1 VNKQTLSYTN
11 LKSKLNAFQTNPLKM
26 IRTYAT
32 TKGLQPIRSTF
43 KMDSA
48 ILDHIDLT
56 DWTMDKVDSPT
67 IDVILFHKNYG
78 RFLKECL
85 DSIYQQNVDTN
96 IMLIDGGSTDNTFEV
111 LKEYRRYI
119 KVFRSNNDG
128 DVRKSILLG
137 IKKSS
142 SNNVVFFAT
151 DNVMLPNF
159 LSSAIESLSS
169 GKILAY
175 GDRVF
180 IDDQSNFLY
189 EDGKHPYSY
198 KKLKQGNYI
207 DFSSIVFN
215 TKAIKR
221 VVMFEDIHYLL
232 DWLFLLQ
239 LGQNEDFVQYLA
251 FPVIKYRLHS
261 KQLSNRLKEHLER
274 EAFLIRR
281 WC

>member
-1 VNKQTLSYTN
+1 
-11 LKSKLNAFQTNPLKM
+11 M
-26 IRTYAT
+26 IRTYAII
-32 TKGLQPIRSTF
+32 KGLLPIRSAF
-43 KMDSA
+43 KMDSP
-48 ILDHIDLT
+48 ILDCIDLI

-85 DSIYQQNVDTN
+85 DSIYQQDVDSN

-111 LKEYRRYI
+111 LKEYRYI
-119 KVFRSNNDG
+119 KVFCTNNDD

-142 SNNVVFFAT
+142 SNNVIFFAT

-159 LSSAIESLSS
+159 LSSAMKSLSS

-175 GDRVF
+175 GDRIF

-189 EDGKHPYSY
+189 EDDKRPYSY
-198 KKLKQGNYI
+198 KKLKQGNYV

-215 TKAIKR
+215 TKAIKK

-239 LGQNEDFVQYLA
+239 LGQNEDLVQYLG

-261 KQLSNRLKEHLER
+261 KQLSNRVKEYLER
-274 EAFLIRR
+274 EALLIRR

>member
-1 VNKQTLSYTN
+1 VNKQTLGYTN
-11 LKSKLNAFQTNPLKM
+11 LKSRLNAFQTNPLKM
-26 IRTYAT
+26 IRTYAII
-32 TKGLQPIRSTF
+32 KGLLPIRSAF
-43 KMDSA
+43 KMDSP
-48 ILDHIDLT
+48 ILDCIDLT

-85 DSIYQQNVDTN
+85 DSIYQQNVDSN

-111 LKEYRRYI
+111 LKEYRHV
-119 KVFRSNNDG
+119 KVFRLNNKG
-128 DVRKSILLG
+128 DIRISILFG
-137 IKKSS
+137 IKQAS
-142 SNNVVFFAT
+142 SNNVIFFAT

-159 LSSAIESLSS
+159 LGSAMESLNS

-175 GDRVF
+175 GDRIF
-180 IDDQSNFLY
+180 IDDQSNFLC
-189 EDGKHPYSY
+189 EDDKRPYSY
-198 KKLKQGNYI
+198 KNLKQGNYI

-215 TKAIKR
+215 TKAIKK
-221 VVMFEDIHYLL
+221 VVMFEDIHYSL

-239 LGQNEDFVQYLA
+239 LGENEDLVQYLG

-261 KQLSNRLKEHLER
+261 KQLSSGVKEVLER
-274 EAFLIRR
+274 EVLLIRR